1 MTCIRVLFASLL
13 QCPLHAG
20 YKELPPSQLHRA
32 EQPGRRPTMQR
43 CGPAPLRRLLP
54 LPLPLLLVL
63 LLGAATAAPL
73 APRPS
78 KEELTHCLAE
88 VVTEVLTLGQA
99 QKGPCTA
106 LLHKEMCETEPHG
119 CVSAREKGLLIGAL
133 KKQEAGKTRSS
144 HEARDEEEEAAERTH
159 KSKVRE
165 QVIRKELHSQLRH
178 EEDREEEEEEE
189 EKEKKRGPLDT
200 SEGPWKRHLEGG
212 GGPRQRVAEQ
222 ANDEETA
229 QFEAEDKGVQVLGGG
244 RGLWQGAR
252 GRGGERP
259 EDSPHHYHLRQPEAE
274 AKQKEKEEALE
285 KEEREME
292 RLEHIREELKEAAAM
307 LGEELQRAG

>member
-1 MTCIRVLFASLL
+1 
-13 QCPLHAG
+13 
-20 YKELPPSQLHRA
+20 
-32 EQPGRRPTMQR
+32 MQR

-78 KEELTHCLAE
+78 KEELTRCLAE

-119 CVSAREKGLLIGAL
+119 CVSAGEKGLLIGAL

-159 KSKVRE
+159 KSEVRE

-178 EEDREEEEEEE
+178 EEDREEEEEEEE